1 MLTSPRMKRFWN
13 KRRVAGTIFL
23 GISILL
29 LALGE
34 TVFKHQLTPVATL
47 VYWTACLLATLG
59 AILCA
64 LLDLG
69 RSFRQSHDEQRAL
82 LEGTLR
88 EIEAER
94 ARRKNSPEHSGES
107 R

>member
-1 MLTSPRMKRFWN
+1 MRNFWN

-34 TVFKHQLTPVATL
+34 TVLRYRLTPIATL
-47 VYWTACLLATLG
+47 VYWTACLLATFG

-69 RSFRQSHDEQRAL
+69 HSFRQSHDEQRAL

-88 EIEAER
+88 EIESER
-94 ARRKNSPEHSGES
+94 ARRKSSAEPSGES

>member
-1 MLTSPRMKRFWN
+1 MKGFWN

-23 GISILL
+23 AIAMVL
-29 LALGE
+29 LALGL
-34 TVFKHQLTPVATL
+34 TVLRNQFSPLGVL
-47 VYWTACLLATLG
+47 VYWTACLLATVG

-69 RSFRQSHDEQRAL
+69 RSVRESHDEQRAL

-94 ARRKNSPEHSGES
+94 ARRNNSPQRSGES